1 MYETFRKDPKKK
13 KKGKVE
19 PKHLCFLKLADISD
33 LASGETADDAGKQME
48 RKAPI

>member
-1 MYETFRKDPKKK
+1 MKTFRKDPQKKK
-13 KKGKVE
+13 TGKVE

>member
-1 MYETFRKDPKKK
+1 MKTFRKDPKKK
-13 KKGKVE
+13 KPGKVE